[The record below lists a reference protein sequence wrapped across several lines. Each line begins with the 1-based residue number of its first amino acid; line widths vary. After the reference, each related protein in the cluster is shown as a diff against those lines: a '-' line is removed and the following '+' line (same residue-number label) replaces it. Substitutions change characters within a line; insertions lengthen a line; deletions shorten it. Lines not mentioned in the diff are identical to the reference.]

1 MDWVQPWVAGGCGQ
15 TTSAMVVRR
24 MAGRQ
29 VIVFKRVSSLAV
41 ERFFCNSY
49 DLEREIRLRSRS
61 DNVVF
66 GILNAYAH
74 FRIEVYSPLR
84 YAVRA
89 IVIVSS
95 E

>member
-1 MDWVQPWVAGGCGQ
+1 VIGNPDFE
-15 TTSAMVVRR
+15 RR
-24 MAGRQ
+24 
-29 VIVFKRVSSLAV
+29 VIVFKRVSSSAV
-41 ERFFCNSY
+41 ERFFCNSC

-89 IVIVSS
+89 VVIVSS